1 MRCAWIKIDLDRLS
15 LRLRATSGRSFND
28 GDLHQWL
35 TESGFRWVGGLWY
48 TCPGEPGG
56 ALRPDEILEK
66 QTRETIDGVT
76 FVERDVPP
84 PHTPPAPRTGL
95 ANPTRDSPY

>member
-28 GDLHQWL
+28 WELHRWL
-35 TESGFRWVGGLWY
+35 TESGFHWVGGPWY
-48 TCPGEPGG
+48 TCPGDPG
-56 ALRPDEILEK
+56 ALRPDEVLEK

-76 FVERDVPP
+76 FVERDVPRP
-84 PHTPPAPRTGL
+84 PGPSAL
-95 ANPTRDSPY
+95 